1 MRKQFWQNLI
11 VGIFVLAVLGWGAY
25 TIYQTSAESTML
37 LSKISLHTYMKNAN
51 GIQYYSPVRI
61 HGIKIGKVE
70 SVRFS
75 EKPGEDLILLDMSI
89 NSDYVGRIAIGNPDP
104 DAAVADPEG
113 AFAYFHINSEGLL
126 GDNYLDIY
134 AGDPTR
140 AAEAARKS
148 VRSWAAR
155 EIRKEW
161 DDAGKTWQGDT
172 VQPEIEARYQKLIK
186 TVKNLDT
193 GCLSDGMYLP
203 TKPGGGGLAA
213 ITDSLTPTLAR
224 VNDLLDAAKTQPG
237 LVHTLIYD
245 PKGKELMANLN
256 KTADNVQGLLGDI
269 RQGPGGLHE
278 VIYGDQVKRV
288 LNDVTNMTGTVKKAL
303 VDVKGV
309 TGDVQAVLADVK
321 QKDLVGN
328 IKGTLANVEDIT
340 RKINEGEGT
349 VGMLINDK
357 SLHQDLQELLGG
369 AKRSTVIKEAV
380 RYVKSKNREEM
391 EAQPK

>member
-1 MRKQFWQNLI
+1 
-11 VGIFVLAVLGWGAY
+11 
-25 TIYQTSAESTML
+25 
-37 LSKISLHTYMKNAN
+37 
-51 GIQYYSPVRI
+51 
-61 HGIKIGKVE
+61 
-70 SVRFS
+70 
-75 EKPGEDLILLDMSI
+75 
-89 NSDYVGRIAIGNPDP
+89 
-104 DAAVADPEG
+104 
-113 AFAYFHINSEGLL
+113 
-126 GDNYLDIY
+126 
-134 AGDPTR
+134 
-140 AAEAARKS
+140 
-148 VRSWAAR
+148 
-155 EIRKEW
+155 
-161 DDAGKTWQGDT
+161 
-172 VQPEIEARYQKLIK
+172 
-186 TVKNLDT
+186 
-193 GCLSDGMYLP
+193 
-203 TKPGGGGLAA
+203 
-213 ITDSLTPTLAR
+213 
-224 VNDLLDAAKTQPG
+224 
-237 LVHTLIYD
+237 
-245 PKGKELMANLN
+245 MANLN

>member
-11 VGIFVLAVLGWGAY
+11 VGIFVIAVLGWGAY
-25 TIYQTSAESTML
+25 TIYNTSAESTML
-37 LSKISLHTYMKNAN
+37 LNKINLRTHMKNAN
-51 GIQYYSPVRI
+51 GVQFMTPVRI

-70 SVRFS
+70 SVQFS
-75 EKPGEDLILLDMSI
+75 EKPGEDLILIDMSI
-89 NSDYVGRIAIGNPDP
+89 SSDFVDRIAIGNPDP

-113 AFAYFHINSEGLL
+113 VFGYFHISSEGLL

-148 VRSWAAR
+148 VRSRATR
-155 EIRKEW
+155 EVRKEW

-186 TVKNLDT
+186 DVKGLDT
-193 GCLSDGMYLP
+193 GHISDGMYLP

-213 ITDSLTPTLAR
+213 ITDSLTPTLSR

-245 PKGKELMANLN
+245 PKGKELVANLN

-278 VIYGDQVKRV
+278 VIYGDQVTKV
-288 LNDVTNMTGTVKKAL
+288 LNDVKGMTGNINNVI
-303 VDVKGV
+303 
-309 TGDVQAVLADVK
+309 ADVK

-328 IKGTLANVEDIT
+328 IKGTLVHVEDIT
-340 RKINEGEGT
+340 KKIDDGQGT

-357 SLHQDLQELLGG
+357 SLHEDLQELLGG
-369 AKRSTVIKEAV
+369 AKRSVVIKQAV
-380 RYVKSKNREEM
+380 RYVRSKNREEM
-391 EAQPK
+391 QAQQK